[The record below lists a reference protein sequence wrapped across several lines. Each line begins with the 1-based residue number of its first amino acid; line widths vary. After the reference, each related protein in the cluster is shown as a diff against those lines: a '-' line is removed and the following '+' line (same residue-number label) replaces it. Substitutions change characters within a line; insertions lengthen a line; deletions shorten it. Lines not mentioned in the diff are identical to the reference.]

1 MGSKYLPFFV
11 FVFIISYSIKSA
23 AGGDNGSSAH
33 YYSESLKDSTD
44 ILSVFS
50 AKIKDKTI
58 YLNWRI
64 TNLKYIS
71 YFDIQ
76 RLDPQKKS
84 YESITDKKIRYDDY
98 FDKSANSEGL
108 RILMYDYED
117 QPERD
122 GVYYYRLRG
131 FNSAGQI
138 MFESDEIKIGIS
150 GLKNFKLEQNHPNPF
165 NPSTVIKYELFSST
179 YVRLKVFDLIGRE
192 VTTLVDQTQSA
203 GEYTV
208 EFDAS
213 KFSNLTSGIYF
224 YKLDTDNYS
233 DVKKMILTK

>member
-1 MGSKYLPFFV
+1 MGSKFLLFLV
-11 FVFIISYSIKSA
+11 FVLLVSFSVKCEA
-23 AGGDNGSSAH
+23 GDNNSSVH
-33 YYSESLKDSTD
+33 YFIEPGKDSTD

-64 TNLKYIS
+64 QNLKNINS
-71 YFDIQ
+71 FDIQ

-84 YESITDKKIRYDDY
+84 YETVTDKRIKHDDY
-98 FDKSANSEGL
+98 LDKSSNTDGA

-117 QPERD
+117 EPGRD
-122 GVYYYRLRG
+122 GVYYYKLRG
-131 FNSAGQI
+131 YNSNGLI
-138 MFESDEIKIGIS
+138 MFESDEIKIGIT
-150 GLKNFKLEQNHPNPF
+150 GLKNFKLDQNHPNPF
-165 NPSTVIKYELFSST
+165 NPTTNIKYVLFSPSNVKVT
-179 YVRLKVFDLIGRE
+179 VFDLIGRE
-192 VTTLVDQTQSA
+192 IVTLVDQYQGE

-213 KFSNLTSGIYF
+213 RYSNLTSGIYF
-224 YKLDTDNYS
+224 YKLETEKYS